1 MLNKNV
7 LEYKD
12 FGFIKFKLDQI
23 MKEREI
29 TVYELSSKANVG
41 FQTIKKLKEGED
53 LTRINL
59 DVLAKLCYVL
69 ECEISDL
76 LEYKKQNLLLSSK
89 R

>member
-1 MLNKNV
+1 MEGVNMLNKNV

-12 FGFIKFKLDQI
+12 FGFVKFKLDQI
-23 MKEREI
+23 MEERKI

-59 DVLAKLCYVL
+59 DVIAKICYVL
-69 ECEISDL
+69 ECELFDL
-76 LEYKKQNLLLSSK
+76 MEYVKAK
-89 R
+89 